1 MVWEERIKNITFSI
15 KTGDGK
21 LYFPLF
27 KQSTESEKEYNT
39 STFEFI
45 KVYGTLVDRK
55 MPQGRKFNLVFY
67 FTGADCITDSEN
79 FESSCD
85 DPRPWKVN
93 HPYYGLITGQPM
105 SIKRDDSA
113 LNVTE
118 ITVPFY
124 ETIELDYPFINYSP
138 KDNTRDKHKKVLDS
152 FGTIDLPYDET
163 VDIPKNLDRVN
174 HINAEMKGLAD
185 SDTYSD
191 FQNALNNCLKAIDK
205 TTSNPLEAFRQI
217 QGFLDLPATYER
229 AVLARVGSYFNVY
242 YRLKTSIET
251 LSDKKNFEALGGSL
265 IASMGLA
272 MVLPIIGDYFLM
284 ADVFRMT
291 DKLKEVYNDYLETL
305 DGLQVSIYDV
315 NNAYAP
321 SPESQANLQ
330 SLVNYT
336 LANLY
341 ALSFETKRERIVVVD
356 KKTNVILLTHRYLGL
371 DIDDQNIDIFI
382 KTNGIKLNE
391 LFSIEKGREIR
402 YAK

>member
-1 MVWEERIKNITFSI
+1 MDWEDRIKNNIFSI
-15 KTGDGK
+15 KTGDGE

-27 KQSTESEKEYNT
+27 KQNTDSEREYNT

-55 MPQGRKFNLVFY
+55 MPQGRKFTLVFY
-67 FTGADCITDSEN
+67 FEGASCITMSDKFEN
-79 FESSCD
+79 SCD

-93 HPYYGLITGQPM
+93 HPYYGYITGQCM
-105 SIKRDDSA
+105 SIKRDDASM
-113 LNVTE
+113 NVTE

-124 ETIELDYPFINYSP
+124 ETIELDYPFVNYSP
-138 KDNTRDKHKKVLDS
+138 KDNTREKHKKVLDS
-152 FGTIDLPYDET
+152 FGSIDLPYDET
-163 VDIPKNLDRVN
+163 IDVPKNVDRVYQ
-174 HINAEMKGLAD
+174 IQAEMQGLPD
-185 SDTYSD
+185 SNTYSD
-191 FQNALNNCLKAIDK
+191 FQNAMNTALKAIDK
-205 TTSNPLEAFRQI
+205 TTSAPLEAFRTI
-217 QGFLDLPATYER
+217 QNFLDLPATYER
-229 AVLARVGSYFNVY
+229 AVIARVGSFLNVF

-265 IASMGLA
+265 ISSMSLA
-272 MVLPIIGDYFLM
+272 MVLPIVGDYFLM

-321 SPESQANLQ
+321 NPESQANLQ
-330 SLVNYT
+330 SLVSYT

-341 ALSFETKRERIVVVD
+341 ALSFETKRERIVYVD

-371 DIDDQNIDIFI
+371 DVNDENIDIFI
-382 KTNGIKLNE
+382 KTNDIKLNE